1 MFLFSRRPA
10 PFNHD
15 TNRIRR
21 PLWRVRHIRRDKEC
35 FAFSDNVVHDAV
47 AFANAHL
54 DVAFQLVEILLR
66 INEVKIVPRIRPF
79 NYHHEKITAVIE
91 ITIAYRRF
99 KFLAV
104 FFDPILQINGWLH
117 SLHHAERIGTS
128 PQRQTGMVSGKYK
141 GKAPARLARII

>member
-1 MFLFSRRPA
+1 
-10 PFNHD
+10 
-15 TNRIRR
+15 
-21 PLWRVRHIRRDKEC
+21 VRHIRRDKEC

-47 AFANAHL
+47 AFANAYL